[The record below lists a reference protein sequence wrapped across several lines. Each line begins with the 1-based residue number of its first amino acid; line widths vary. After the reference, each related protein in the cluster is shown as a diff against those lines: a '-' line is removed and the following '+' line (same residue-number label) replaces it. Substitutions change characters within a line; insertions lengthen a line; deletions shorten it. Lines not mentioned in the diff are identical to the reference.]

1 MNKAELVK
9 ALSAKAGVSQ
19 KDAEKVVAAF
29 VETVTD
35 TLVAGDKVQ
44 LIGFGTFETT
54 VREAREGR
62 NPQTGATMQFPAKT
76 VPTFKAGAA
85 LKNAVNK

>member
-9 ALSAKAGVSQ
+9 ALSEKAGVTQ
-19 KDAEKVVAAF
+19 KDAEKVVAAL
-29 VETVTD
+29 VETVTE
-35 TLVAGDKVQ
+35 TLTAGDKVQ

-54 VREAREGR
+54 VRKARTGR
-62 NPQTGATMQFPAKT
+62 NPQTGKAMKFPKKT